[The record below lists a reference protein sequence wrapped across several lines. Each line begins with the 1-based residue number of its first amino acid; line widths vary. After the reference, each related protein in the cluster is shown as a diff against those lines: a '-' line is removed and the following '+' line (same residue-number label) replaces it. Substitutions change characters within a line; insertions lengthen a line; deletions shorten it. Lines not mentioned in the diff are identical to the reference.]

1 MWNASVTLSVYWE
14 RSKVIFS
21 GSYWTFNLILFEY
34 CIRIIYS
41 ICFVIRVSCSI
52 IHNHSIDTFFI
63 FSHFVYNLI
72 KNLKHAHP
80 ALPESISSQPRA
92 AFKKDIHSFEIPSR
106 NEFTYARAHRHQLQ
120 NLNEIIPHPTTL
132 SPQALT
138 RYYYTPS
145 LNRITLSLS
154 YYSSIVVP
162 YLLPGINYKIRPSS
176 RIPSLSLE
184 PRLNHSR
191 II

>member
-106 NEFTYARAHRHQLQ
+106 NEFTYARARAPSSITKSKRD
-120 NLNEIIPHPTTL
+120 N
-132 SPQALT
+132 
-138 RYYYTPS
+138 TPS
-145 LNRITLSLS
+145 DDSVPTGTYTLLLYSVIKPHNSLSRIT
-154 YYSSIVVP
+154 V
-162 YLLPGINYKIRPSS
+162 PSS
-176 RIPSLSLE
+176 
-184 PRLNHSR
+184 SR
-191 II
+191 TYSPV